1 MFASHSFY
9 VMYLKKLEIQGF
21 KSFANKS
28 VLEFNP
34 GITCVV
40 GPNGSGKSNVAD
52 AIRWVMGE
60 QSLKVL
66 RGKKSE
72 DVIFAGSDKKT
83 RLASAEI
90 SLHIDNRDHTMSI
103 DYAEVVITRRVYR
116 DGLGEYLINKKPV
129 RLQDILLLLAKASF
143 GQRTYSIIAQG
154 MIDYF
159 IMASPRERKELF
171 DEAAGVRQYQIKRD
185 QAILK
190 LDHTKE
196 NLGQV
201 EVLLNEI
208 APRLRSLTRQVHR
221 WEKKEEIENNLRG
234 KQIGYYNFL
243 YQDIYKKHD
252 GAQTNFLTLE
262 KERQKVKEEIAE
274 LYQRLDGLAK
284 ESTRGELFAER
295 QKEYQKIQDRK
306 NALAQEKMVLEGQ
319 MELDLVTTGGS
330 DQNFWRKKKDEISNK
345 LNDLK
350 TESQALLEKIKT
362 SQRHLDEKWAEQ
374 KEMFVEYDKIE
385 RRLKIV
391 QEKMTG
397 QEPLDFAEIRNELNQ
412 LYLLQQD
419 FIKKISETSELF
431 GLKAIK
437 REAEKIKERM
447 ALFLEKIK
455 SSSSASPKEII
466 ELQNALSEQ
475 IKKRDILVNEVNDF
489 KVKIEVKREKMSN
502 LTKAISETENE
513 LAVISRQTERTAFG
527 TKEEKD
533 GRLSN
538 QKRELEEKIAV
549 ADKELAAA
557 QNRINA
563 FNDEEQEKKDSLF
576 ALQKN
581 FRLKQEGLNEIT
593 NKINSFKVELA
604 RFETKKEDLEHEVKE
619 ELPENHWPAV
629 FEEKRAVEENFN
641 KTEYENE
648 ILRLKH
654 QIGLIGGID
663 ENTENEYK
671 ETKERYDFL
680 RTQSDDL
687 NKALADLEKV
697 IADLDRTIEQR
708 FNQSFEKINE
718 QFGKYF
724 KVLFNGGQAKLS
736 LIKEEIEEEGE
747 ELAEEIEEKS
757 EQKKS
762 PEKEIPE
769 ETFEKK
775 KKSEKVVAGVEIMAT
790 PPGKKLKSINMLS
803 GGERALSSIALICAI
818 LDNNPSPFVV
828 LDEVDA
834 ALDEA
839 NSIKFAS
846 IVGNLS
852 KKSQFIVITHNRAT
866 MEKANI
872 LYGITMGDDGVSK
885 LLSIKMEEAEEVLN
899 RQGNR

>member
-1 MFASHSFY
+1 
-9 VMYLKKLEIQGF
+9 MYLKKLEIQGF
-21 KSFANKS
+21 KSFAHKS

-52 AIRWVMGE
+52 SIRWVMGE

-83 RLASAEI
+83 RLSSAEV
-90 SLHIDNRDHTMSI
+90 SLHIDNRDHSMPI
-103 DYAEVVITRRVYR
+103 DYDEVVITRRVYR
-116 DGLGEYLINKKPV
+116 DGLGEYLINKKPA
-129 RLQDILLLLAKASF
+129 RLQDILLLLAKANF

-208 APRLRSLTRQVHR
+208 SPRLRSLTRQVHR
-221 WEKKEEIENNLRG
+221 WERKEEIEKNLRE

-243 YQDIYKKHD
+243 YQDIFQKHEE
-252 GAQTNFLTLE
+252 AQNNFLTLE
-262 KERQKVKEEIAE
+262 KERQKVKEEIDQ
-274 LYQRLDGLAK
+274 LHGRLEGLAK
-284 ESTRGELFAER
+284 ESTRGELFTER
-295 QKEYQKIQDRK
+295 QKEYQKILDQK
-306 NALAQEKMVLEGQ
+306 NSLAQEKMVLEGQ
-319 MELDLVTTGGS
+319 MELDLVATGGS
-330 DQNFWRKKKDEISNK
+330 DLNYWRKKKEEVGHK
-345 LNDLK
+345 LGDLR
-350 TESQALLEKIKT
+350 TETKIIEEKIKILEPKLEERIR
-362 SQRHLDEKWAEQ
+362 QQ
-374 KEMFVEYDKIE
+374 KEILGECDKIE
-385 RRLKIV
+385 HRLKIV
-391 QEKMTG
+391 QEKMAG
-397 QEPLDFAEIRNELNQ
+397 QEPLDFTGIKNELNQ

-419 FIKKISETSELF
+419 FIKKISETSELE
-431 GLKAIK
+431 GLKTIK
-437 REAEKIKERM
+437 KEAEKIKERM
-447 ALFLEKIK
+447 ALFLEKVK
-455 SSSSASPKEII
+455 SSSPTSPKEII
-466 ELQNALSEQ
+466 GLQNALSEQ
-475 IKKRDILVNEVNDF
+475 IRKRDILVNEVNDM
-489 KVKIEVKREKMSN
+489 KVEMEVKREILSN
-502 LTKAISETENE
+502 RLKISQETENE
-513 LAVISRQTERTAFG
+513 LAALDRQIERFAAG
-527 TKEEKD
+527 TKEEKNS
-533 GRLSN
+533 RLAG
-538 QKRELEEKIAV
+538 QKKELEGKIAA
-549 ADKELAAA
+549 ADKELAEA
-557 QNRINA
+557 QKRINA
-563 FNDEEQEKKDSLF
+563 FNDEEQQKKDSLF
-576 ALQKN
+576 ALQKD
-581 FRLKQEGLNEIT
+581 FRLKQEGLNEIA

-629 FEEKRAVEENFN
+629 FREKRPVVEGFN
-641 KTEYENE
+641 KTEDENE

-680 RTQSDDL
+680 KTQSDDL
-687 NKALADLEKV
+687 NKSLLDLEKV

-736 LIKEEIEEEGE
+736 LIKEELKEDEEELEVIDEKSAGGGSALGGE
-747 ELAEEIEEKS
+747 KEKKTAEEEM
-757 EQKKS
+757 
-762 PEKEIPE
+762 PEAA
-769 ETFEKK
+769 EKK

-790 PPGKKLKSINMLS
+790 PPGKKLKNINMLS

-872 LYGITMGDDGVSK
+872 LYGVTMGDDGVSK
-885 LLSIKMEEAEEVLN
+885 LLSIKMEEAEEVIN
-899 RQGNR
+899 QHGNR

>member
-1 MFASHSFY
+1 
-9 VMYLKKLEIQGF
+9 MYLKKLEIQGF

-90 SLHIDNRDHTMSI
+90 SLHIDNRDHAMSI

-201 EVLLNEI
+201 DVLLNEI

-221 WEKKEEIENNLRG
+221 WERKEEIEKNLRE
-234 KQIGYYNFL
+234 KQISYFNFL
-243 YQDIYKKHD
+243 YQDIFQKHD
-252 GAQTNFLTLE
+252 AAQTNFLTLE
-262 KERQKVKEEIAE
+262 KERQKVKEEIE
-274 LYQRLDGLAK
+274 QLHRQLEGLAK

-306 NALAQEKMVLEGQ
+306 NSLAQEKMVLEGQ

-330 DQNFWRKKKDEISNK
+330 DQNFWRKKKVEISKK
-345 LNDLK
+345 LSELK
-350 TESQALLEKIKT
+350 IDGQALHEKINT
-362 SQRHLDEKWAEQ
+362 SQQRLDERITQ
-374 KEMFVEYDKIE
+374 QREMFVAYDKIE
-385 RRLKIV
+385 HRLKIV
-391 QEKMTG
+391 QEKMAG
-397 QEPLDFAEIRNELNQ
+397 QEPLDFAEIKNELNQ

-419 FIKKISETSELF
+419 FIKKISETNELE
-431 GLKAIK
+431 GLKTIK

-447 ALFLEKIK
+447 SLFLEKIK
-455 SSSSASPKEII
+455 SSSPSSPKEII
-466 ELQNALSEQ
+466 ELQNALGEQ
-475 IKKRDILVNEVNDF
+475 IKKRDILVNEVNEIR
-489 KVKIEVKREKMSN
+489 VEIEVRREKMSN
-502 LTKAISETENE
+502 LTKAITDTENE
-513 LAVISRQTERTAFG
+513 IAVISRQIERFSSG
-527 TKEEKD
+527 TKEEKE

-538 QKRELEEKIAV
+538 QKKELEEKIAV
-549 ADKELAAA
+549 ADQELAAA
-557 QNRINA
+557 QKKINA

-576 ALQKN
+576 ALQKD
-581 FRLKQEGLNEIT
+581 FRLKQEALNEIA

-629 FEEKRAVEENFN
+629 FEEKRAIQENFN

-671 ETKERYDFL
+671 ETKERHDFL

-687 NKALADLEKV
+687 NKAILDLEKV
-697 IADLDRTIEQR
+697 IADLDRTIELR

-736 LIKEEIEEEGE
+736 LIKEEIKEEGE
-747 ELAEEIEEKS
+747 EIVEETEEKS
-757 EQKKS
+757 GQKNS
-762 PEKEIPE
+762 SEEEIPE
-769 ETFEKK
+769 KTEKK

-846 IVGNLS
+846 IVANLS

-885 LLSIKMEEAEEVLN
+885 LLSIKMEEAEEVIN
-899 RQGNR
+899 KQGNR